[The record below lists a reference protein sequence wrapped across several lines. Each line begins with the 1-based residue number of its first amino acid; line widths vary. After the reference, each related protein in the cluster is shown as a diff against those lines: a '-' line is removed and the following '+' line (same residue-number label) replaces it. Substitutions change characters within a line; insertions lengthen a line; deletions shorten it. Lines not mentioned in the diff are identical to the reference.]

1 MATVSFKLK
10 NPSNEKKSSIV
21 VEFYISRQVR
31 TIISTKEKCFEK
43 DWSGSRVK
51 SAPVRANINTHLS
64 SIENGLMELWRNHS
78 KDLSREQII
87 ERAIGIVQ
95 GVTAT
100 PSQKKT
106 LFTAL
111 DNFLSQYQADK
122 EPKTLFK
129 YEALKHRLTD
139 FANQYPVDFET
150 LDYNFYDQ
158 FKKYLYG
165 IPNPNYPDCVLIW
178 SGTDNAYLI
187 QKRADNIVG
196 NPVGLFDDTV
206 FKYLVNLKTFL
217 ASAEKRGYKVHPSY
231 KEWEIIKRAYPPIAL
246 TIDELEQL
254 ENATIKKEYS
264 LARDYFT
271 IEART
276 GARISDIERFKIGD
290 VKERIEEGQVIHEW
304 IYSPVKG
311 SRLHKQ
317 SITLPFMGY
326 SAPAWWT
333 LAKHNFQLPKISQQ
347 KLNKGI
353 KKACK
358 EAGLNQEIITERF
371 IGSKRVLIT
380 GEKWEFIS
388 THTGKKTFI
397 THMAESETPLHMI
410 GQMCATTVQTIIKHY
425 IGKSDSKMI
434 SKYLM
439 KAKGNKSDFTVMRKA
454 E

>member
-1 MATVSFKLK
+1 MANITFKLDHPK
-10 NPSNEKKSSIV
+10 ADKEASILAV
-21 VEFYISRQVR
+21 FYISNDIRPEISTGEKVLPKNWTGSQVKNVRDRIEINEHLATIKKDLLQMWRENKDAPKEALILKARQVVKGSAVK
-31 TIISTKEKCFEK
+31 TI
-43 DWSGSRVK
+43 
-51 SAPVRANINTHLS
+51 
-64 SIENGLMELWRNHS
+64 
-78 KDLSREQII
+78 
-87 ERAIGIVQ
+87 
-95 GVTAT
+95 
-100 PSQKKT
+100 SQKKT

-111 DNFLSQYQADK
+111 DNFLNQYQADK

-165 IPNPNYPDCVLIW
+165 IPNPNYPDCVLVW
-178 SGTDNAYLI
+178 SSADNAYLI
-187 QKRADNIVG
+187 RKRADNIIG
-196 NPVGLFDDTV
+196 DPVGLFDDTV

-217 ASAEKRGYKVHPSY
+217 ASAEKRGYKVHQSY

-254 ENATIKKEYS
+254 ENAAIKKEYS

-276 GARISDIERFKIGD
+276 GARISDIERFKIND
-290 VKERIEEGQVIHEW
+290 VKERIEEDQVIHEW

-358 EAGLNQEIITERF
+358 EAGLNQEIVTERF

-380 GEKWEFIS
+380 GEKWEFVS

-397 THMAESETPLHMI
+397 THMAENETPLHMI
-410 GQMCATTVQTIIKHY
+410 GQMCATTVQTILKHY
-425 IGKSDSKMI
+425 IGKADSKMI

-439 KAKGNKSDFTVMRKA
+439 KAKGNKSDHSLMRKSV
-454 E
+454 